1 MSVLSPPPC
10 TRPPAPV
17 AAPGLDPSLTYVEL
31 VWFEGR
37 IERWIRFGA
46 HVCGHV
52 VDRRR
57 RRLGFAP
64 GAVFA
69 FVRWQAGA
77 RGATLSRIDI
87 LRAVGPEAACSTVPG
102 VTPGGEVLLRQCG
115 WPKVQRV
122 LQLIDGLEALG
133 VAPQEVA
140 SDYWRQAQNR
150 LAAGREPEP
159 YTPARHR
166 AWLLRRRVLS

>member
-1 MSVLSPPPC
+1 MSVPASAPC
-10 TRPPAPV
+10 PRTADPGV
-17 AAPGLDPSLTYVEL
+17 APGLDPSLTYVEL
-31 VWFEGR
+31 AWFQGR
-37 IERWIRFGA
+37 IERWIRFGD
-46 HVCGHV
+46 HVCEHV

-57 RRLGFAP
+57 RWLGFAR

-77 RGATLSRIDI
+77 RGTKLSRIDI
-87 LRAVGPEAACSTVPG
+87 LHAVGPEAACSTVPG
-102 VTPGGEVLLRQCG
+102 VAPGGEVLLRQSG

-133 VAPQEVA
+133 IPPQDVAP
-140 SDYWRQAQNR
+140 DYWRQAQNR
-150 LAAGREPEP
+150 LVAGREPEP